1 MRFLSY
7 LCAKHGMMAAG
18 KQRIVYLYDA
28 LCGWC
33 YGFSPVV
40 KRLEEAYGG
49 QIPFEV
55 LSGGMVQGSQVQPIA
70 EKARYILGAF
80 GRVETLSG
88 VKFGEAF
95 FRNILE
101 VGTYVSDSLPP
112 AVALAA
118 LRSIQPGKAVAFAH
132 DIQRAFYYEGKDLGE
147 AGTYAEIAV
156 RHGIPAEAF
165 ATGWQAEESRIQ
177 AEQDFAT
184 AAAWGVRGFPT
195 LVYDDGASL
204 FLLAQGYR
212 DFASLDQM
220 FAQILAESLAGK

>member
-1 MRFLSY
+1 
-7 LCAKHGMMAAG
+7 MMAAG
-18 KQRIVYLYDA
+18 KRRIIYLYDA

-40 KRLEEAYGG
+40 KRLEEAHGA

-55 LSGGMVQGSQVQPIA
+55 ISGGMVRGSQVQPIA

-80 GRVETLSG
+80 GRVEALSG

-95 FRNILE
+95 FRDLLE

-112 AVALAA
+112 AAALAA
-118 LRSIQPGKAVAFAH
+118 LRALQPGKSVAFAH

-147 AGTYAEIAV
+147 AATYINIAE
-156 RHGIPAEAF
+156 RHGIPAEDF
-165 ATGWQAEESRIQ
+165 AARWQGEESLRQAEE
-177 AEQDFAT
+177 DFAT
-184 AAAWGVRGFPT
+184 AAAWGVQGFPT

-204 FLLAQGYR
+204 YLLAQGYR
-212 DFASLDQM
+212 DFAPLDQM
-220 FAQILAESLAGK
+220 LAQILAGPVAGK